1 MITPQISRL
10 GILIPVLPV
19 TMDSF
24 GSVLYVVC
32 VWLADYKRAQYQ
44 LPSATLQ
51 APVTQI
57 FSRWF
62 SYVIA
67 RITQLCHT
75 LGGLEAKSLIKDV
88 QIKGKCVSDMVFLN

>member
-1 MITPQISRL
+1 
-10 GILIPVLPV
+10 
-19 TMDSF
+19 MDSF
-24 GSVLYVVC
+24 GSVLHVVC
-32 VWLADYKRAQYQ
+32 VWCADSKWAQYQ

-62 SYVIA
+62 SYVIG

-75 LGGLEAKSLIKDV
+75 LGGLEAKSLTKDGNV
-88 QIKGKCVSDMVFLN
+88 QIKGKYVSDMHGIFKIIFSDGGLLGKL